1 MIDEVD
7 HLDRC
12 ILLDAIVAQWLVRA
26 ILYARRDL
34 NRVLQIVL
42 SDRMR
47 ITVNLITYG
56 KQIRSS

>member
-1 MIDEVD
+1 MKDEVD
-7 HLDRC
+7 HSDRC

-26 ILYARRDL
+26 ILYARRYL

-42 SDRMR
+42 SDCMR